1 METHQYTNELIHE
14 TSPYLLQHA
23 HNPVNWMP
31 WGKAALNK
39 AKKEKKLL
47 LISIGYAAC
56 HWCHVMEHESFED
69 PEVAKVMND
78 YFVCIKV
85 DREERPDIDQIYMSA
100 VQLMTQQGG
109 WPLNVVALPDGR
121 PFWGGT
127 YFQKEVWINTLLQIQ
142 GYHQQNPEKTT
153 EYAQRLS
160 EGIQENNLIPIAKES
175 QPLKLDQLLQAVSKW
190 KANFD
195 QQEGGRR
202 GAPKFMMPNNLQ
214 FLLRWSHQ
222 QEDEETLKFVE
233 TTLDKMAMGGIYD
246 QVGGGFAR
254 YSTDSHWKVPHFEKM
269 LYDNG
274 QLLSV
279 YAQAYQKL
287 KKPLYKEVVE
297 QTVSFMKRELLAPEQ
312 GFYSSLDADSEG
324 EEGKFYVWTKEE
336 LQEILGTD
344 FKLFADYYQVNAA
357 GHWEGENYILLRK
370 KNDEEFAKG
379 HHLSTAELK
388 EKVTNWQNTLLKV
401 RANRIRPGLD
411 DKILTSWN
419 ALAISG
425 LVDSYQAFDNKEYLE
440 LAERNAQFIQAKLMN
455 ENGTLRHSYKKIQQK
470 TDGFL
475 EDYALLTQAFIDLFE
490 ATGKISYLSDAEKL
504 ATKTFQ
510 QFYDPEKTVFYF
522 TAESQTDIISR
533 SIEIHDNVIP
543 ASNSVM
549 ATNLF
554 RLGHLL
560 ENSEYLKI
568 AEDMVSKLTADFKN
582 YPSGYSNWLQLA
594 MNFTNNY
601 FEVAVAGEAAKNKM
615 NAIQSHYL
623 PNCLFCAG
631 MDENELPLLK
641 DRLVKGKTLIYVCQ
655 NSTCQ
660 LPLEKIQDAV
670 ELLKH

>member
-23 HNPVNWMP
+23 HNPVKWMP

-127 YFQKEVWINTLLQIQ
+127 YFQKEVWTNTLLQIQ

-190 KANFD
+190 KHSFD
-195 QQEGGRR
+195 QKEGGRR

-246 QVGGGFAR
+246 QIGGGFAR

-287 KKPLYKEVVE
+287 KKPLYKEVVK

-336 LQEILGTD
+336 LQKILGTD

-357 GHWEGENYILLRK
+357 GHWEDENYILLRK
-370 KNDEEFAKG
+370 QNDEEFAEG
-379 HHLSTAELK
+379 HHLSIAELK

-401 RANRIRPGLD
+401 RENRIRPGLD

-425 LVDSYQAFDNKEYLE
+425 LVDSYQAFDDKEYLE
-440 LAERNAQFIQAKLMN
+440 LAERNAQFIQTKLMD
-455 ENGTLRHSYKKIQQK
+455 EDGTLRHSYKKDQRK

-601 FEVAVAGEAAKNKM
+601 FEVAIAGKAAKNKM

-631 MDENELPLLK
+631 MDESELPLLK

-660 LPLEKIQDAV
+660 LPLEEIQEAL

>member
-1 METHQYTNELIHE
+1 MRINPAWLTFFLFGTIQSCHSQNHKPMETHQYTNELIHE

-39 AKKEKKLL
+39 AKKEEKLL

-69 PEVAKVMND
+69 LEVAKVMND

-344 FKLFADYYQVNAA
+344 FKLFADYYQVNAT

-370 KNDEEFAKG
+370 QNDEDFAKG
-379 HHLSTAELK
+379 HHLSIAELK
-388 EKVTNWQNTLLKV
+388 EKVTNWQDTLLKV
-401 RANRIRPGLD
+401 RENRIRPGLD

-440 LAERNAQFIQAKLMN
+440 LAERNAQFIQAKLM
-455 ENGTLRHSYKKIQQK
+455 
-470 TDGFL
+470 D
-475 EDYALLTQAFIDLFE
+475 
-490 ATGKISYLSDAEKL
+490 
-504 ATKTFQ
+504 
-510 QFYDPEKTVFYF
+510 
-522 TAESQTDIISR
+522 
-533 SIEIHDNVIP
+533 
-543 ASNSVM
+543 
-549 ATNLF
+549 
-554 RLGHLL
+554 
-560 ENSEYLKI
+560 
-568 AEDMVSKLTADFKN
+568 EDM
-582 YPSGYSNWLQLA
+582 Y
-594 MNFTNNY
+594 
-601 FEVAVAGEAAKNKM
+601 
-615 NAIQSHYL
+615 I
-623 PNCLFCAG
+623 
-631 MDENELPLLK
+631 
-641 DRLVKGKTLIYVCQ
+641 
-655 NSTCQ
+655 
-660 LPLEKIQDAV
+660 
-670 ELLKH
+670 KHI